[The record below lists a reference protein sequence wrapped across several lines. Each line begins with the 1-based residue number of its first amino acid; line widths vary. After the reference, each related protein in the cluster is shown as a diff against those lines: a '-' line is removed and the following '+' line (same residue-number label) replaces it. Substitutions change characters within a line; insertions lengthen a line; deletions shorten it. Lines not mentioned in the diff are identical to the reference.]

1 MTGKAQ
7 RLGEGGPK
15 AGQLDLFVA
24 LPGDLPTD
32 DQQEMMERPFFS
44 LSKNKR
50 LEPIDYRVRNGTTE
64 IRVRVTANSETG
76 MATIWDAD
84 ILIWAASQMREAMN
98 RGIPTSRKFR
108 VSLYEL
114 LKGIGR
120 PTGGAEYTRIVE
132 ALRRLKGTVIETTIR
147 QKGTRPQGFGWI
159 EEWAAPTDEAG
170 KSLGIEF
177 TIAEWLYQGIRD
189 DKLVLSID
197 REYFQLGPVTA
208 KLCRVAT
215 ALQNTR
221 FVKSADPDLQ
231 QYQAPRHHAP
241 NMPSGEVSKDMVDA
255 RSEAARKLLTS
266 LASAANGQNPQLRGH
281 WAMFGVTT
289 PCVNQLVAALH
300 GEYDCLVF
308 HATGTG
314 GQSMEKLAESG
325 LLRGLIDVTTTEVCD
340 LLIGG
345 VFPCTED
352 RFGAVARSR
361 LPYVGSCGALDM
373 VNFGALASVPA
384 RFQER
389 NLYVHNEQ
397 VTLMRTTPEECER
410 IGRWIGER
418 LNRCEGPVRFLL
430 PEGGVSALDAPGAA
444 FHDPAA
450 DAALFRAIEQTVAQT
465 DARRVVRHP
474 GHVNAPEFAHALVE
488 HFHAITEH

>member
-1 MTGKAQ
+1 MTGKA
-7 RLGEGGPK
+7 RRVGEGGPK

-24 LPGDLPTD
+24 LPGDLPTH

-197 REYFQLGPVTA
+197 REYFQL
-208 KLCRVAT
+208 
-215 ALQNTR
+215 
-221 FVKSADPDLQ
+221 
-231 QYQAPRHHAP
+231 
-241 NMPSGEVSKDMVDA
+241 
-255 RSEAARKLLTS
+255 
-266 LASAANGQNPQLRGH
+266 
-281 WAMFGVTT
+281 
-289 PCVNQLVAALH
+289 
-300 GEYDCLVF
+300 
-308 HATGTG
+308 TG
-314 GQSMEKLAESG
+314 G
-325 LLRGLIDVTTTEVCD
+325 I
-340 LLIGG
+340 
-345 VFPCTED
+345 
-352 RFGAVARSR
+352 
-361 LPYVGSCGALDM
+361 
-373 VNFGALASVPA
+373 
-384 RFQER
+384 ER
-389 NLYVHNEQ
+389 WLY
-397 VTLMRTTPEECER
+397 
-410 IGRWIGER
+410 
-418 LNRCEGPVRFLL
+418 
-430 PEGGVSALDAPGAA
+430 
-444 FHDPAA
+444 
-450 DAALFRAIEQTVAQT
+450 
-465 DARRVVRHP
+465 RVVRKHGGHQGGGWGFTMAQLHHKSGSTRRVADFAKDVRKVVQKQRLPGYWLELYRTQDLEEALRFTIRWALAADHP
-474 GHVNAPEFAHALVE
+474 GYTPKPFSRLRIAARREAADPSA
-488 HFHAITEH
+488 TSDG